1 MEKIAKI
8 YLKES
13 GSVPEVDID
22 FSIYKGAYNNTKID
36 IYVPSDMLQP
46 DDSVIF
52 AVKTAGI
59 ITQPNGDKTTT
70 TSYVAP
76 FKQSGVV
83 INNVEYT
90 IFEQTMPKSFV
101 QYAGDEDI
109 VVNIIKMTNS
119 ENPEFVEVVTSQIVN
134 VVVNE
139 SEYIDNEEV
148 FTPTQLEV
156 VDAKLNEV
164 LTDLS
169 DKQDKND
176 TNLQTLTDNVVG
188 AINEV
193 YGVSSANASAVNDL
207 DSRVS
212 ALEYQSSVEETYIGQ
227 TSGSTEPTDEILN
240 AFVLETAEREA
251 QGGDVVIYIQ
261 EVIGTD
267 KNYKCMFSG
276 VTEVWSWYEI
286 PSTEPASNTSKG
298 IVKGNYGEGN
308 NPSTQVNIVN
318 GEIEGIYV
326 VDNSSSKVNVR
337 DYVNNIQSNLTNVIN
352 GTTPVAKSTSATN
365 DGDGNNIAG
374 TYLTQNAGV
383 TKTQMKNYAL
393 PRVFNDVSFINGN
406 GRYSP
411 EVPVNPMPI
420 YSITTSSVGDFEVFE
435 VEKTIANATFQLSN
449 KNSYT
454 DLIFVASSINASL
467 QFRLTTE
474 IYVDGQY
481 VTANVELTD
490 AVNMLAGQV
499 KKLSFA
505 STMNY
510 LEQVYIIE
518 DGDKIRQTLEVITET
533 SQEIELNVY
542 SNETYPSTFY
552 LNTTSETIITTS
564 GKLGELPVY
573 SIIGSGDATKIT
585 FTIPISADIE
595 NNVEAMFVL
604 LYSGTTTNETEMVL
618 SYNAQ
623 DVQIVTPA
631 NNGTNN
637 NATVGTMLSKYASN
651 YDRWV
656 FTGVFKV
663 SSGNISVIA
672 DVDDILAY
680 LESYYTKSQ
689 INTFL
694 AGKQNILSATQLN
707 AVNSG
712 IDSAKVGQIT
722 TNTNNISANASN
734 ITSLQSTT
742 SSLQNQVSA
751 HTTSITNLTSRVG
764 TAESDIDSI
773 EAKIPVQASSSN
785 QLADKQFVNSSIQT
799 ATAHF
804 RGNWT
809 TWSAVPTNANQYPAD
824 ADGNKT
830 PTSNDYIVVQDA
842 SDYMLETL
850 AGTWKFKYSGIWAT
864 DGIDGWLPEYQVN
877 ETPLTQAQLD
887 AINSGATT
895 TNIGQIATNTTN
907 IGLNTSAIGDNT
919 SAISGLITRMG
930 TAENN
935 ISAIPNNYVSFTTAQ
950 NLTDAQKLQARTNIG
965 AGTGGGTSTDVQVDG
980 TSITSGGVAD
990 LRTINANYNA
1000 STNKL
1005 ATASDIPDISGLA
1018 TASSVNSLAGRVS
1031 DTETAIST
1039 INGKIPSGASSSN
1052 QLVDTT
1058 TMNGAISTATA
1069 TFRGTYNEVSD
1080 LNLTTSATQS
1090 QIATA
1095 LGNTIATADN
1105 NDYCFVEIPTAD
1117 ATPTEIAQVDRY
1129 KYNGSAWSFEYTLN
1143 SSGFTASQWASI
1155 NSGANTTNIGQIA
1168 TNTGNISSLNT
1179 NKADKSATV
1188 SNVSYDSNT
1197 KKIKQTING
1206 TTTDVVEFGANAFNS
1221 TTIPTTTAS
1230 VTQDSTSALTS
1241 GGAYTALSGKQDAF
1255 VTEWTTGKSLWGVS
1269 AGTYRVSPLNTYI
1282 DLTYKS
1288 GSYLRIP
1295 GSTLINVDKH
1305 SETINGNTISV
1316 TTATFVLPTLTTSS
1330 YGNITIVWSVGNGTD
1345 GGYSL
1350 VGRNSILDGTLTL
1363 NGGTITY
1370 DSSTQT
1376 FTI

>member
-13 GSVPEVDID
+13 GSVPEVNID
-22 FSIYKGAYNNTKID
+22 FSIYKGAYNNVKID

-70 TSYVAP
+70 ISYVAP

-134 VVVNE
+134 VIVNE

-164 LTDLS
+164 LTDLGE
-169 DKQDKND
+169 KQDKVD

-193 YGVSSANASAVNDL
+193 YGVSSANATAVNDL

-227 TSGSTEPTDEILN
+227 TSGETLPTDEILN
-240 AFVLETAEREA
+240 QFVIDTTPTHREA
-251 QGGDVVIYIQ
+251 KGGDVVIYIQ
-261 EVIGTD
+261 ELVGTD
-267 KNYKCMFSG
+267 KNFKCMFSG
-276 VTEVWSWYEI
+276 VTGQWSYYEI

-298 IVKGNYGEGN
+298 IVKGTYGEGN

-352 GTTPVAKSTSATN
+352 GTTVVAKSTSATN
-365 DGDGNNIAG
+365 DGDGNNIVG

-406 GRYSP
+406 GKYSP
-411 EVPVNPMPI
+411 EVPINPMPI

-435 VEKTIANATFQLSN
+435 VEKTIANATFQLSS

-510 LEQVYIIE
+510 LEEVYTIE

-573 SIIGSGDATKIT
+573 NIIGSGDTAKIT
-585 FTIPISADIE
+585 FTIPISSDIE

-663 SSGNISVIA
+663 SGGNISVIA

-680 LESYYTKSQ
+680 LENYYTKSQ

-694 AGKQNILSATQLN
+694 SGKQNTLSSTQLS

-712 IDSAKVGQIT
+712 IDATKVGQIA

-742 SSLQNQVSA
+742 SSLQSQVSA
-751 HTTSITNLTSRVG
+751 HTTSITNLTGRVG

-804 RGNWT
+804 RGNWA

-842 SDYMLETL
+842 SDYTLETL
-850 AGTWKFKYSGIWAT
+850 TGTWRFKYSGVWTT
-864 DGIDGWLPEYQVN
+864 DGTAGWLPEYQVN

-907 IGLNTSAIGDNT
+907 IGLNTTAIGNNT
-919 SAISGLITRMG
+919 SAISGLTTRMG

-950 NLTDAQKLQARTNIG
+950 TLTDAQKLQARTNIG
-965 AGTGGGTSTDVQVDG
+965 AGTGGGASTDVQVDG

-990 LRTINANYNA
+990 LRTINADYNS

-1005 ATASDIPDISGLA
+1005 ATASDIPDVSGFA
-1018 TASSVNSLAGRVS
+1018 TTSSVTSLASRVG
-1031 DTETAIST
+1031 DTESAIST

-1058 TMNGAISTATA
+1058 TMNSAISTATA

-1080 LNLTTSATQS
+1080 LSLTISATQL

-1095 LGNTIATADN
+1095 LGSTIATADN

-1188 SNVSYDSNT
+1188 SNVSYDSAT

-1206 TTTDVVEFGANAFNS
+1206 TTSDVVEFGANAFNS
-1221 TTIPTTTAS
+1221 TAIPTSYVSSVNGSTGAITNVAKTNVNNNFSATQSIPYIETGSIYGVDANDNNVDIMEFDPDNDKITLGDANKTT
-1230 VTQDSTSALTS
+1230 TIELTS
-1241 GGAYTALSGKQDAF
+1241 VGD
-1255 VTEWTTGKSLWGVS
+1255 V
-1269 AGTYRVSPLNTYI
+1269 
-1282 DLTYKS
+1282 
-1288 GSYLRIP
+1288 
-1295 GSTLINVDKH
+1295 NVDGD
-1305 SETINGNTISV
+1305 I
-1316 TTATFVLPTLTTSS
+1316 VLNNNNAIYFGSA
-1330 YGNITIVWSVGNGTD
+1330 
-1345 GGYSL
+1345 
-1350 VGRNSILDGTLTL
+1350 SIQ
-1363 NGGTITY
+1363 Y
-1370 DSSTQT
+1370 DSVNDT
-1376 FTI
+1376 FYI